1 MFYVSKSQQDKP
13 GAPSNRV
20 TVLTSEM
27 FVSIR
32 VKAGYVI
39 QSHRFTQDIIIIIII
54 IIIISDQPKSAK
66 LLKSVTKGLIQNS
79 MFHFRS
85 QSTTES
91 TRTEFHDRKHA
102 NRIPSPKAREQN
114 SESES
119 NSLGKC

>member
-54 IIIISDQPKSAK
+54 SDQPKSAK

-91 TRTEFHDRKHA
+91 TRTEFRVRKHA
-102 NRIPSPKAREQN
+102 NRIPSLKVIV
-114 SESES
+114 
-119 NSLGKC
+119 